1 MAKKSEK
8 PLQSLKIPKVIV
20 IAARFLSLI
29 STKWT
34 VAFASRL
41 FTTPMKHNLPKREL
55 EMDAKTRQEIIA
67 IPSIGKKI
75 VAYHYGES
83 DRKILLAHGWS
94 GRGTQLVK
102 FADALIEAGYSTV
115 SFDAPSHGKSSG
127 TTTLLPEFVAT
138 ILELEKQFGPFEAAI
153 GHSLG
158 GMSLLNA
165 LRLGLHIDSLTII
178 GSGDVIKDI
187 LDDFIRQIELKPEF
201 SDLLRIH
208 FEKKHKVSMDSF
220 SSWHSAKL
228 IDIPVLVIHDENDI
242 EVPVKCAVHI
252 KENLRNGKLV
262 ITQNL
267 GHRKILGDRKVVE
280 KTINFIK
287 NQEL

>member
-8 PLQSLKIPKVIV
+8 PVQSLKIPKVIV

-55 EMDAKTRQEIIA
+55 EMDAKTRQEIVA

-75 VAYHYGES
+75 VAYHYGEG

-165 LRLGLHIDSLTII
+165 VRLGLHIDSLTII

-187 LDDFIRQIELKPEF
+187 LDDFIRQMELKPEF

-208 FEKKHKVSMDSF
+208 FEKKYKVSMDSF
-220 SSWHSAKL
+220 SSWHSAKA
-228 IDIPVLVIHDENDI
+228 IDIPVLVIHDEND
-242 EVPVKCAVHI
+242 EKVPVKCAVHI